1 MIGQDFPVI
10 AIVPP
15 GKARQGMGS
24 LVENLWNRGAEVA
37 VISDDETLG
46 GRAGVG
52 FAVPSSC
59 PEELSPVLY
68 AIPPQMLAHDLARLK
83 RLDPDTPR
91 GLSKVTET
99 W

>member
-1 MIGQDFPVI
+1 
-10 AIVPP
+10 
-15 GKARQGMGS
+15 
-24 LVENLWNRGAEVA
+24 VA
-37 VISDDETLG
+37 VISDDGGLT

-52 FAVPSSC
+52 FVVSVSY

-68 AIPPQMLAHDLARLK
+68 AIPPQLLSHDLARLK
-83 RLDPDTPR
+83 RLYPDSPR

>member
-1 MIGQDFPVI
+1 V
-10 AIVPP
+10 
-15 GKARQGMGS
+15 
-24 LVENLWNRGAEVA
+24 
-37 VISDDETLG
+37 
-46 GRAGVG
+46 GVG
-52 FAVPSSC
+52 FVVPASC

-83 RLDPDTPR
+83 RLDPDAPR